1 LLRGV
6 IVVDIVRELRK
17 KFNILRGGQAIPTL
31 TTAVLLECCVGGVSG
46 LCGEPTQKEM
56 GAFCS
61 DCLKSFSGSSSSTQ
75 YETISTDERDMTSG
89 GNTIN
94 QTTATTT
101 TTDAYSQQ
109 QRNENKNV
117 LLFYH

>member
-1 LLRGV
+1 
-6 IVVDIVRELRK
+6 
-17 KFNILRGGQAIPTL
+17 
-31 TTAVLLECCVGGVSG
+31 
-46 LCGEPTQKEM
+46 M

-61 DCLKSFSGSSSSTQ
+61 DCLKSFSGSSSTQ

-109 QRNENKNV
+109 QRSENKNV